1 MLDSIILLTRSA
13 DSLHSYESS
22 FDHVELSDEFI
33 TDNLIVKFANLSVDC
48 IFFLNLSSKFVKFV
62 KLIDSERINDLA
74 ITEYILDMT
83 TNFIDR
89 VEI

>member
-1 MLDSIILLTRSA
+1 M
-13 DSLHSYESS
+13 HSYESS

-48 IFFLNLSSKFVKFV
+48 IFFFKSSKFVKFV

>member
-1 MLDSIILLTRSA
+1 MRSA

-33 TDNLIVKFANLSVDC
+33 TDNLIVANLSVDC